1 MKIKTK
7 PPRISPALFTFAALL
22 SIIFLLSNATTLAI
36 GLSQSINKTEME
48 FKDSLVFEITLEWEG
63 SQFAYLFEGPL
74 NPYFDRLRVR
84 KFSSSINSS
93 GTGDREK
100 TIKKF
105 SYTLLPTS
113 SGSAKIDPIVISFL
127 SLPDSARG
135 QLLTEPVIINVA
147 DPVFVEESESFPLW
161 YLATGSFLLIGG
173 VTAAF
178 FLIKGGGKK
187 EEVFTPVQIALQEL
201 AKVKEDSGTDLKQFQ
216 AGVFSL
222 LTKFSNENYQ
232 IETAGKS
239 EEEIETAFA
248 DTNLDETRKRQ
259 IKDWI
264 VRAEKDKFRPA
275 VASVGETV
283 RLENEIRTFLESI

>member
-1 MKIKTK
+1 MRNKTK
-7 PPRISPALFTFAALL
+7 PPKISPALFTFAALL
-22 SIIFLLSNATTLAI
+22 SIIFLLSNATALAI

-48 FKDSLVFEITLEWEG
+48 FEDSLIFEIRLEWEG

-84 KFSSSINSS
+84 NFSSSINST

-100 TIKKF
+100 TTKKF
-105 SYTLLPTS
+105 SYTLFPTS
-113 SGSAKIDPIVISFL
+113 SGTAKIDPIVISFI
-127 SLPDSARG
+127 SLPDSTRG
-135 QLLTEPVIINVA
+135 QLLTEPVVINVA

-161 YLATGSFLLIGG
+161 FLATGGFLLIGG
-173 VTAAF
+173 VAAALS
-178 FLIKGGGKK
+178 LIKSGGKK
-187 EEVFTPVQIALQEL
+187 EEFFTPVQIALQEL
-201 AKVKEDSGTDLKQFQ
+201 AKVKEDSGTDFKQFQ

-222 LTKFSNENYQ
+222 LTKFSKENYQ

-264 VRAEKDKFRPA
+264 VTAEKDKFRPA

>member
-1 MKIKTK
+1 MRIKTK
-7 PPRISPALFTFAALL
+7 SPKFSPAVFTFAALF

-48 FKDSLVFEITLEWEG
+48 FKDSLIFEITVEWEG
-63 SQFAYLFEGPL
+63 SQFEYLFGGPL
-74 NPYFDRLRVR
+74 DPYFDRLRVR
-84 KFSSSINSS
+84 KFSSSINST

-105 SYTLLPTS
+105 SYTLFPTS
-113 SGSAKIDPIVISFL
+113 SGTAKIDPIVISFI
-127 SLPDSARG
+127 SLPDSTRG

-147 DPVFVEESESFPLW
+147 EPVFVEESESFPLW
-161 YLATGSFLLIGG
+161 FLALGGFLLIGS
-173 VTAAF
+173 VAAAF

-187 EEVFTPVQIALQEL
+187 EEVFTPIQIALQEL
-201 AKVKEDSGTDLKQFQ
+201 AKVKEDSRTDLKQFQ

-222 LTKFSNENYQ
+222 LTKFSKENYQ

-239 EEEIETAFA
+239 EAEIETAFA

-264 VRAEKDKFRPA
+264 VNAEKDKFRPD
-275 VASVGETV
+275 VFSPGETV
-283 RLENEIRTFLESI
+283 RLENEIRIFLESI